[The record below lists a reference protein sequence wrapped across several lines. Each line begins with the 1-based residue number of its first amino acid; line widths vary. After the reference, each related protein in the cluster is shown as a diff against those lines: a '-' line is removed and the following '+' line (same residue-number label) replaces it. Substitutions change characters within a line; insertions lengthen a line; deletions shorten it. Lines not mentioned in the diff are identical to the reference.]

1 MRYYIA
7 NKDGI
12 PYRSQPENGYT
23 ELKVIAA
30 VHRYATED
38 AKLFGGTYTD
48 YIHDYTILSY
58 DGRRKPGHRFV
69 EANELYTA
77 L

>member
-12 PYRSQPENGYT
+12 PYRSQPDNGYT
-23 ELKVIAA
+23 ELQVIAA
-30 VHRYATED
+30 VHRYAQED
-38 AKLFGGTYTD
+38 AKLFGGDYTD
-48 YIHDYTILSY
+48 HIHDYTIL
-58 DGRRKPGHRFV
+58 DQKFH
-69 EANELYTA
+69 EATELYTA